1 MIKAVIFDMDGVL
14 IDNYEYHCIA
24 WKEFAKRR
32 DIDLSDEDIIKNFGR
47 TNKEIFAQI
56 FKRELNDDEVVTL
69 GEEKEKVYR
78 EIYKEYVKPVDGLVD
93 YLKFLKKK
101 GIKTAVASSA
111 PIENID
117 FILDELDIRQYIDGI
132 AHAGM
137 IKKGKPDPEIF
148 LKAAEI
154 LGVEPQNCIV
164 FEDSLAGIEAGVRAG
179 MKVFGVATTYPKER
193 LTMAHETIDNFEKGN
208 HWNIV

>member
-24 WKEFAKRR
+24 WKEFARR
-32 DIDLSDEDIIKNFGR
+32 RNINLSDEEIIKNFGR

-56 FKRELNDDEVVTL
+56 FKRELNEDEVITL
-69 GEEKEKVYR
+69 GEEKERVYR
-78 EIYKEYVKPVDGLVD
+78 EVYKEYVKPVDGLVD
-93 YLKFLKKK
+93 YLKFLKQKE
-101 GIKTAVASSA
+101 IKTAVASSA

-117 FILDELDIRQYIDGI
+117 FILDELDIRNYIDAI

-137 IKKGKPDPEIF
+137 IKNGKPDPEIF

-154 LGVEPQNCIV
+154 LGVEPRDCIV

-179 MKVFGVATTYPKER
+179 MKVFGVATTYPKEK
-193 LTMAHETIDNFEKGN
+193 LTMAHETIDNFKKGN
-208 HWNIV
+208 HWNI